1 MNPWEQIVDKLRIA
15 FTGPMA
21 EAFTILAIVIGGLMW
36 MYGEHGAKKQL
47 AGVLFGGGLV
57 MFATQVFTWL
67 F

>member
-1 MNPWEQIVDKLRIA
+1 MSPWEAIVERVKDA

-21 EAFTILAIVIGGLMW
+21 ESFTILAIVIGGLMW

-47 AGVLFGGGLV
+47 AGILFGGGLV
-57 MFATQVFTWL
+57 MFATQFFTWL